1 MKKNYRI
8 VSLLLA
14 CVFFVSV
21 LASCSG
27 GETPEDTTSADT
39 TTAPVPDNWP
49 EVEGTVIYVDAS
61 AEDGGDGSKTTPYKS
76 ISEAQARIREIKSGE
91 GLPEGGITV
100 LVASG
105 EYSIKDGIKF
115 TEEDSGTETAPIKY
129 MSAEKGGAVLNGG
142 VTLNASDF
150 EPLSDDE
157 KAILND
163 ATAKEAVRKID
174 LTKYGLTSEDLG
186 ELHQYGFSSKKPS
199 SGRGYS
205 ELFINSE
212 RMTISRYPNANAE
225 DPNLYTGSGD
235 GVANFDILTTG
246 EHEAPSLAIKERG
259 VNWNIDELWAFGYFY
274 YGWSDAAVRVA
285 DLDTNSLN
293 VILAQ
298 NVTFGICEEQNFYFF
313 NILAETDLPGEYYID
328 RKNAVLYL
336 YPTED
341 FENSSISISVIDETI
356 VSGLNISYI
365 TLDGF
370 EITGSRTNGIVV
382 YGDNVTIDNCLIR
395 DVRYNAVEITGSN
408 IVVKNSELCQ
418 IGDAGII
425 AGGGNAETLT
435 SSGILIYN
443 NYIHH
448 WGQVGRTY
456 ESAVELNGCG
466 ITVSHNEMHDAP
478 HQAITWDGP
487 NHVMEYN
494 NIYNVCLETD
504 DCGAIYTGRRYD
516 WYGGVIRYNYIHD
529 VGSDTAGAHGIYLD
543 DALSGQTVYGNVIAN
558 ITGHG
563 IVLAGGRDNVIEN
576 NLIINCVGNSISFD
590 IRARE
595 AMMNGVGDWFYDITL
610 TMSEQLKQAQT
621 RPAWLEYFPGYGDI
635 IPYTADY
642 AGDIYDPM
650 VSCNPSNNIVR
661 KNVHYTV
668 DLKNNK
674 GFLLNYVVFINM
686 STIEENYDFIDLEC
700 AQIPGYSSGDCTL
713 TDDAVAYQY
722 GFEKLPFD
730 EMGRIDS

>member
-1 MKKNYRI
+1 MKSFVRI
-8 VSLLLA
+8 FLVLVMLFSLA
-14 CVFFVSV
+14 
-21 LASCSG
+21 ACSG
-27 GETPEDTTSADT
+27 GGTTADDTTGAD
-39 TTAPVPDNWP
+39 TTAPVADDKWPD
-49 EVEGTVIYVDAS
+49 VEGTVLYVDAS
-61 AEDGGDGSKTTPYKS
+61 AAEGGDGSKAAPFAS
-76 ISEAQARIREIKSGE
+76 IAEAQTKIREIKSGD

-105 EYSIKDGIKF
+105 IYNTTDGIKF
-115 TEEDSGTETAPIKY
+115 TEEDSGTETSPIKY
-129 MSAEKGGAVLNGG
+129 VSVEKGGAVLNGG

-150 EPLSDDE
+150 EPLNDDE

-163 ATAKEAVRKID
+163 VTAKETVRKVD

-199 SGRGYS
+199 SGLGYS
-205 ELFINSE
+205 ELFINNE

-225 DPNLYTGSGD
+225 NPNLHTGSGD
-235 GVANFDILTTG
+235 GVANFDILTSG
-246 EHEAPSLAIKERG
+246 EFETPSLAIKERG
-259 VNWNIDELWAFGYFY
+259 VNWDIDELWAFGYFY

-285 DLDTNSLN
+285 NLDTNSLN
-293 VILAQ
+293 VTLAQ
-298 NVTFGICEEQNFYFF
+298 NVTFGIQEKQSFYFF
-313 NILAETDLPGEYYID
+313 NIFAEIDLPGEYYID
-328 RKNAVLYL
+328 RENAVLYL
-336 YPTED
+336 YPTEN

-382 YGDNVTIDNCLIR
+382 HGDNVTIDNCLIR

-425 AGGGNAETLT
+425 ASGGNADTLT

-456 ESAVELNGCG
+456 ESAVELYGCG
-466 ITVSHNEMHDAP
+466 VTVSHNEMHDAP

-494 NIYNVCLETD
+494 NIYNVCLETA
-504 DCGAIYTGRRYD
+504 DCGAVYSGRRYD
-516 WYGGVIRYNYIHD
+516 WYGGIIRYNYIHD
-529 VGSDTAGAHGIYLD
+529 VGSDTTGAHGIYLD

-558 ITGHG
+558 IAGHG
-563 IVLAGGRDNVIEN
+563 IVLAGGRDNIIEN

-590 IRARE
+590 MRARE
-595 AMMNGVGDWFYDITL
+595 GMVNGVGDWFYDIML

-621 RPAWLEYFPGYGDI
+621 RQAWLD
-635 IPYTADY
+635 
-642 AGDIYDPM
+642 
-650 VSCNPSNNIVR
+650 
-661 KNVHYTV
+661 
-668 DLKNNK
+668 
-674 GFLLNYVVFINM
+674 
-686 STIEENYDFIDLEC
+686 
-700 AQIPGYSSGDCTL
+700 
-713 TDDAVAYQY
+713 
-722 GFEKLPFD
+722 
-730 EMGRIDS
+730 